1 MLVKPVV
8 QHKRMEK
15 KEEYGVP
22 WLWKRVPV
30 GTWVKKCKWLIEG
43 VLWVYFSGKLVESTF
58 DH

>member
-1 MLVKPVV
+1 
-8 QHKRMEK
+8 MEK

-30 GTWVKKCKWLIEG
+30 GTWVKGGKRVEGYKDLNKWL
-43 VLWVYFSGKLVESTF
+43 